1 MNFVFTEKKMS
12 SSDDLRAYA
21 EKKIGKLEKL
31 FRGEATAYVTFRVER
46 NRNIAEVTVNANGMF
61 YRASESTNDM
71 YVSID
76 AAVAA
81 LTRQVRKYKT
91 RLEKRIHENVLDADF
106 AAAVPVAEE
115 DHLQLTQLRH
125 RGQHPLRQL
134 LIRQLLLRV
143 AEGDVGGDVGAPA
156 AAQGV
161 AHGGLQ
167 PGHHGVQSLPVVN
180 VAQKVPIQVDGQG
193 EAQLAGSH
201 EHRQAYP
208 PPS

>member
-31 FRGEATAYVTFRVER
+31 FRGEPTAYVTFRVER

-106 AAAVPVAEE
+106 VPAVPVAEE
-115 DHLQLTQLRH
+115 EEKEFKVIRTKRFSIKPMSVDEAILQMNLLEHSFYVFKNQDE
-125 RGQHPLRQL
+125 GGAFSVVYKRQDGDYG
-134 LIRQLLLRV
+134 LI
-143 AEGDVGGDVGAPA
+143 ESTD
-156 AAQGV
+156 
-161 AHGGLQ
+161 
-167 PGHHGVQSLPVVN
+167 
-180 VAQKVPIQVDGQG
+180 
-193 EAQLAGSH
+193 E
-201 EHRQAYP
+201 
-208 PPS
+208 